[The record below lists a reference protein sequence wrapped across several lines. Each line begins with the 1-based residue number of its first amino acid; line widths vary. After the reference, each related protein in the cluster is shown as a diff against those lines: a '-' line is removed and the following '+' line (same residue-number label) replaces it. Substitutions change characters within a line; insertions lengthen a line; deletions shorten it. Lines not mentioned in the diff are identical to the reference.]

1 MNIIK
6 QGFPQFIP
14 NLHVNWKYFAISHFT
29 QLIQKVAHI
38 EWGFTKGSKVLQNK
52 KKKPKA
58 HVSLEYLKCVKQV
71 VA

>member
-1 MNIIK
+1 M
-6 QGFPQFIP
+6 
-14 NLHVNWKYFAISHFT
+14 YFAISHFT